1 MSDADKVGAEVDPV
15 EKAVEYRN
23 HLKEELASVEA
34 FIAMAQEL
42 SSPRKL
48 AELDFWL
55 WDETEA
61 PVTLH

>member
-1 MSDADKVGAEVDPV
+1 MSDADRFGAEVDPV
-15 EKAVEYRN
+15 ERAIEYRD

-34 FIAMAQEL
+34 FLATAEEL

-55 WDETEA
+55 WDDTEA
-61 PVTLH
+61 PATLH